1 MYKAIAQL
9 QDVVG
14 LSGLMLTTAAVAWVL
29 ANLVATC
36 ASIVASRSEQLADT
50 LTAVDVMLDVDLKA
64 RLNKLMLQYRRA
76 DAPMRRYADTPI
88 RRRADAVRWGGA
100 PEWRWCCPTLR
111 FCRPGARDCQSF
123 RHEGAVRC
131 VLENCRE
138 GALDAE
144 CVFVDLLLAFAHL
157 EKVIWRACGAQ
168 GATGC

>member
-1 MYKAIAQL
+1 MYTAISQL

-14 LSGLMLTTAAVAWVL
+14 LFGLMLTTAAVAWVL
-29 ANLVATC
+29 ASLVATC

-64 RLNKLMLQYRRA
+64 RLNELMLQYRRA
-76 DAPMRRYADTPI
+76 DAL
-88 RRRADAVRWGGA
+88 
-100 PEWRWCCPTLR
+100 EWRWCCPTLR